1 MKSVA
6 QDFAEV
12 HESRRSQRREAGRAQ
27 AIVIVIGMLVIV
39 AAGFAGGFMLGQ
51 EHGQQKAS
59 QAERK
64 RLLEQIGK
72 QQQELENLKKAIGNR
87 AQRTNEPSTQVG
99 DLTFYNTL
107 PKQPVTPAPL
117 NSRSTT
123 APSVKAPPPAQ
134 KRAAASHPN
143 ARAAVQM
150 YKLQLGSYQLR
161 ANAERLQK
169 RLLQAGFRARIQ
181 VMELPGLGQWY
192 RVYVGPFSSLDA
204 AENAK
209 SRVQARLHLV
219 GLLLR
224 VH

>member
-12 HESRRSQRREAGRAQ
+12 HESRRSPRREAGRAQ
-27 AIVIVIGMLVIV
+27 AVVIVIGMLVIV

-51 EHGQQKAS
+51 EHGQ
-59 QAERK
+59 

-87 AQRTNEPSTQVG
+87 AQKTNESSTQVG

-117 NSRSTT
+117 NSRVTAASSAK
-123 APSVKAPPPAQ
+123 APSPAQ
-134 KRAAASHPN
+134 KRAAISHPA

-209 SRVQARLHLV
+209 SRVQAKLHLV